1 MTTCIKLKWD
11 AVFNA
16 AVIKEHASKKAVDPS
31 GAVEQSYSRE
41 YEMYHVANIKRAKA
55 LQRISIY
62 ASKGYDD
69 NTDYVYLSIDD
80 YQFLFELNDEQI
92 PMYPYDS

>member
-16 AVIKEHASKKAVDPS
+16 AVIKEQDSKKAVDPS
-31 GAVEQSYSRE
+31 GAVECRYSE
-41 YEMYHVANIKRAKA
+41 AYETYHVSSIKRAKA

-62 ASKGYDD
+62 ASKGCDD

-80 YQFLFELNDEQI
+80 YQFLFELNDEKI
-92 PMYPYDS
+92 PMYPSYC